1 MNVSLR
7 KEFARLTGP
16 HRKIKPQSRRELAMI
31 NAAIWARDYGSKS
44 LIPFF
49 GLYYGIGAFV
59 ACFIALSLNF
69 FRPHPVRRPA
79 AIGGVLGV
87 FGFCASMVWL
97 IDG

>member
-16 HRKIKPQSRRELAMI
+16 HRKIKPQSRRELAVI

-49 GLYYGIGAFV
+49 GLYYGIGALV

-69 FRPHPVRRPA
+69 FRRHPVRRPA

-97 IDG
+97 IDD